1 MVWWAS
7 RDALGQAGLRPQCVQ
22 MVESP
27 DRSEVNIMLL
37 LRGLIDVIIPRGGA
51 GLIKDVVSNSTVPV
65 IETGAGNCH
74 VYVDGHADL
83 SKAEAIAINAKCSNP
98 AVCNAAVCNAAVC
111 NAMETLLVHSDVAR
125 VFLPPAIKRLRESGV
140 AIRGCS
146 RTQSIVPGIE
156 PAAEKDWEEEYL
168 DLILAVRVVECPA
181 V

>member
-1 MVWWAS
+1 LVWWAS

-98 AVCNAAVCNAAVC
+98 AVCNA
-111 NAMETLLVHSDVAR
+111 METLLVHSDVAR